1 MLKRTEELFRR
12 ARESRRE
19 AERFTEPS
27 YFHQL
32 SHQWKPVTRNAAP
45 ARAATEPERKPGLP
59 LFWQKSVWGAPNKP
73 KP

>member
-32 SHQWKPVTRNAAP
+32 SHHQWKPVTRNAAP
-45 ARAATEPERKPGLP
+45 ARAATELP